1 MIGALSTTSDPRA
14 AAWDAFA
21 MALDGF
27 DRTRPVVVFG
37 HFDADG
43 LSAVAVLVRVLRA
56 TGWTAEP
63 RITGKGET
71 PWDEPLRAELAAR
84 APGGLIVTDLG
95 TRAEPVAPGV
105 PTIIIDHHVPV
116 GVPANATLISGNGSL
131 PEPTSALLAWWC
143 VGALGPA
150 DDLLWLAAL
159 GLIGD
164 MAEEAGFPELA
175 AAQARW
181 GKTALKLAVSLVN
194 APRRAGPPAP
204 TRHRRWHC
212 YCAAMVQRRSPRSR
226 APSATRCSRRRRR

>member
-1 MIGALSTTSDPRA
+1 MIGAPSTTSDPRDA
-14 AAWDAFA
+14 ARDAFA
-21 MALDGF
+21 AALDGF
-27 DRTRPVVVFG
+27 DRARPVSVLG

-43 LSAVAVLVRVLRA
+43 LSAVAVLVRALRA
-56 TGWTAEP
+56 AGWTAEA

-71 PWDEPLRAELAAR
+71 PWDGPLAAELAAR

-95 TRAEPVAPGV
+95 TRAAPTAPGV
-105 PTIIIDHHVPV
+105 PTIIIDHHVPT
-116 GVPANATLISGNGSL
+116 GEPANAVVISGNGLS

-181 GKTALKLAVSLVN
+181 AR
-194 APRRAGPPAP
+194 PR
-204 TRHRRWHC
+204 
-212 YCAAMVQRRSPRSR
+212 
-226 APSATRCSRRRRR
+226 